1 MAGRK
6 SPDSKAKA
14 AAKADSAR
22 GNGSNRGARTWRRR
36 LFWFSLKWGAV
47 GSIWAGFA
55 VLLFL
60 GWCAY
65 DLPDVSTLNDIK
77 RRPSITLLAADGS
90 LITSYGDLYG
100 EFVHLDQMS
109 PYLPEAVIATEDRR
123 FYHHFGV
130 DPIGLLRA
138 LYVNVTSG
146 DLVQGGSTITQQL
159 AKNVFLT
166 PERSLH
172 RKGQEL
178 LLSFWLEHHFTKNQI
193 LELYLNRVY
202 FGSGTYGVDAAARR
216 YFGRPAKDV
225 TLLQAAMLAGML
237 KAPSRYN
244 PAADPIASAT
254 RAQVVIDSMVDDD
267 LLTEEQAQQAG
278 TQASEPELGQPLP
291 PAARYFADWAF
302 DQVSSYIGITNADL
316 VVQTTLDPRMQ
327 GIAEHDLT
335 AVLARD
341 GPKQRA
347 SEGALVALTP
357 DGAVRAMVGGVDYQH
372 SQYNRATQAMRQ
384 PGSSFKA
391 FVYLT
396 AFERGLTPDA
406 QFVDAPISIGKWSPD
421 NYNGK
426 YFGQVSLREAFARS
440 LNSVAV
446 QLAQRVSP
454 AQVVETAKRLG
465 IDTPLGNDASIALGT
480 SETTV
485 LEMTGA
491 YATFANKGQGVL
503 PYGITRIATRDGQVL
518 YQREGSGLGT
528 VASPTAVREMVD
540 IMSATVDWG
549 TGKGAQIDRPAAGKT
564 GTSQNYH
571 DAWFIG
577 LTGQLVTGVWVG
589 NDDNAPMNKVT
600 GGSLPVNIWHDFM
613 AEALQGTPPG
623 PIPLPGGGGLLAAGE
638 PLSLPGSTTGPATST
653 ASADEPGLLDRLVKS
668 ILGGSEDDSGAV
680 HQTGAQQPV
689 PIWKNKDY
697 QDSRR
702 GK

>member
-1 MAGRK
+1 MAARK
-6 SPDSKAKA
+6 PPQSKERTTPANTF
-14 AAKADSAR
+14 AR
-22 GNGSNRGARTWRRR
+22 RWRRPL
-36 LFWFSLKWGAV
+36 LFFTLKWGAV
-47 GSIWAGFA
+47 CSIWAGFFA
-55 VLLFL
+55 LLFL

-65 DLPDVSTLNDIK
+65 DLPDVSGLNDIK
-77 RRPSITLLAADGS
+77 RRPSISLLAADGS

-100 EFVHLDQMS
+100 DFVHLDQMS
-109 PYLPEAVIATEDRR
+109 PYLPAAVIATEDRR
-123 FYHHFGV
+123 FYHHYGI
-130 DPIGLLRA
+130 DPIGLARA
-138 LYVNVTSG
+138 LYVNITSG
-146 DLVQGGSTITQQL
+146 ALVQGGSTITQQL

-178 LLSFWLEHHFTKNQI
+178 LLSFWLEHNFTKTQI

-216 YFGRPAKDV
+216 YFGRPARDV

-244 PAADPIASAT
+244 PANDPIASAT
-254 RAQVVIDSMVDDD
+254 RAQVVIDSMVDAD
-267 LLTEEQAQQAG
+267 LITEEQAQQAG
-278 TQASEPELGQPLP
+278 NQSGEAEDNQPLP
-291 PAARYFADWAF
+291 ATARYFGDWAL
-302 DQVSSYIGITNADL
+302 DQVSSFIGITSADL

-327 GIAEHDLT
+327 GMAERNLT
-335 AVLARD
+335 AILARD

-347 SEGALVALTP
+347 SEGALVAMTP
-357 DGAVRAMVGGVDYQH
+357 DGAVRAMVGGVDYQK
-372 SQYNRATQAMRQ
+372 SQYNRATQALRQ

-391 FVYLT
+391 FVYLS
-396 AFERGLTPDA
+396 AFEQGLTPEA
-406 QFVDAPISIGKWSPD
+406 QFVDAPISIGKWAPD
-421 NYNGK
+421 NYNDK
-426 YFGQVSLREAFARS
+426 YYGQVTLREAFARS

-446 QLAQRVSP
+446 QLCQRVTP

-465 IDTPLGNDASIALGT
+465 INSPLGADASIALGT

-491 YATFANKGQGVL
+491 YATFANRGQGVL

-518 YQREGSGLGT
+518 YQRSGSGLGT
-528 VASPTAVREMVD
+528 VASPMAVREMIDV
-540 IMSATVDWG
+540 MSATVDWG
-549 TGKGAQIDRPAAGKT
+549 TGHGAVIDRPAAGKT

-589 NDDNAPMNKVT
+589 NDDNSPMNKVT

-613 AEALQGTPPG
+613 SQALAGTPPT
-623 PIPLPGGGGLLAAGE
+623 PIPLPAGSGPLLAAGDS
-638 PLSLPGSTTGPATST
+638 LQLPGSTAGPATST

-668 ILGGSEDDSGAV
+668 ILGSSSEDDGGTV
-680 HQTGAQQPV
+680 HRDTAKQPV
-689 PIWKNKDY
+689 PV
-697 QDSRR
+697 
-702 GK
+702 

>member
-6 SPDSKAKA
+6 SSDSKANAPRPNASKGGT
-14 AAKADSAR
+14 S
-22 GNGSNRGARTWRRR
+22 TWRRR
-36 LFWFSLKWGAV
+36 FFWFLLKWGAV
-47 GSIWAGFA
+47 GAIWASFA
-55 VLLFL
+55 VVLFL

-65 DLPDVSTLNDIK
+65 DLPDVSSLNDIK

-123 FYHHFGV
+123 FYHHYGI

-138 LYVNVTSG
+138 LYVNLRSG
-146 DLVQGGSTITQQL
+146 GLVQGGSTITQQL

-178 LLSFWLEHHFTKNQI
+178 LLSFWLEHNFTKNQI

-254 RAQVVIDSMVDDD
+254 RAGVVLDSMVDAG
-267 LLTEEQAQQAG
+267 LITQEQAQQAG
-278 TQASEPELGQPLP
+278 TQSGETEDNQPLP

-316 VVQTTLDPRMQ
+316 VVQTTLDPKMQ
-327 GIAEHDLT
+327 GAAERDLT
-335 AVLARD
+335 AILARD

-357 DGAVRAMVGGVDYQH
+357 DGAVRAMVGGVDYKQ

-396 AFERGLTPDA
+396 AFEDGLTPEA

-421 NYNGK
+421 NYNDK
-426 YFGQVSLREAFARS
+426 YYGQVSLREAFARS

-446 QLAQRVSP
+446 QLAQRVTP
-454 AQVVETAKRLG
+454 AQVIETAKRLG
-465 IDTPLGNDASIALGT
+465 IDTPLGNDPSIALGT

-528 VASPTAVREMVD
+528 VASPPAVREMVD
-540 IMSATVDWG
+540 VMSATVAWG
-549 TGKGAQIDRPAAGKT
+549 TGKGASIDRPAAGKT

-589 NDDNAPMNKVT
+589 NDDNSPMNKVT

-613 AEALQGTPPG
+613 LEALQGTPPE
-623 PIPLPGGGGLLAAGE
+623 PIPLPAGSGPLLAAGE
-638 PLSLPGSTTGPATST
+638 PATLPGGTST
-653 ASADEPGLLDRLVKS
+653 ASADEPGLLDRLVSS
-668 ILGGSEDDSGAV
+668 ILGGGSADDSGAAHPATTPV
-680 HQTGAQQPV
+680 QQPV
-689 PIWKNKDY
+689 PVWKNKDY

-702 GK
+702 SK

>member
-1 MAGRK
+1 MAPRK
-6 SPDSKAKA
+6 SADTKTKTAAKA
-14 AAKADSAR
+14 AS
-22 GNGSNRGARTWRRR
+22 GSRGAPTWRRR

-47 GSIWAGFA
+47 GAIWTGFA

-77 RRPSITLLAADGS
+77 RRPSVTLLAADGS

-109 PYLPEAVIATEDRR
+109 PYLPAAVLATEDRR
-123 FYHHFGV
+123 FYHHYGI
-130 DPIGLLRA
+130 DPIGLARA
-138 LYVNVTSG
+138 LYVNLRSG

-178 LLSFWLEHHFTKNQI
+178 LLSFWLEHNFTKTQI

-202 FGSGTYGVDAAARR
+202 FGSGTFGVDAAARR
-216 YFGRPAKDV
+216 YFGHPAKDV

-254 RAQVVIDSMVDDD
+254 RAQVVIDAMVDAGLITD
-267 LLTEEQAQQAG
+267 EQAQQAG
-278 TQASEPELGQPLP
+278 TQSGEAAQDNQPLP
-291 PAARYFADWAF
+291 PAARYFADWAL

-327 GIAEHDLT
+327 GIAERDLT

-341 GPKQRA
+341 GPKQHA
-347 SEGALVALTP
+347 SEGALVSLTP
-357 DGAVRAMVGGVDYQH
+357 DGAVRALVGGIDYKQ

-391 FVYLT
+391 FVYLA
-396 AFERGLTPDA
+396 AFEAGLTPEA
-406 QFVDAPISIGKWSPD
+406 PFVDAPISIGKWSPD
-421 NYNGK
+421 NYNDK
-426 YFGQVSLREAFARS
+426 YYGQVTLREAFARS

-446 QLAQRVSP
+446 QLAQRVTP

-480 SETTV
+480 SESTV

-518 YQREGSGLGT
+518 YQRQGSGLGT

-540 IMSATVDWG
+540 VMSATVDWG

-577 LTGQLVTGVWVG
+577 ITGQLVTGVWVG
-589 NDDNAPMNKVT
+589 NDDNSPMNKVT
-600 GGSLPVNIWHDFM
+600 GGC
-613 AEALQGTPPG
+613 
-623 PIPLPGGGGLLAAGE
+623 
-638 PLSLPGSTTGPATST
+638 
-653 ASADEPGLLDRLVKS
+653 R
-668 ILGGSEDDSGAV
+668 
-680 HQTGAQQPV
+680 
-689 PIWKNKDY
+689 
-697 QDSRR
+697 
-702 GK
+702 